1 MLLRRPGRAEGCSD
15 VWTEVQSIEHGCPVD
30 AVDTARAAILGS
42 SASRAEDETSH
53 EAGAAALVIAFRP

>member
-1 MLLRRPGRAEGCSD
+1 
-15 VWTEVQSIEHGCPVD
+15 VQSIEHGCPVD